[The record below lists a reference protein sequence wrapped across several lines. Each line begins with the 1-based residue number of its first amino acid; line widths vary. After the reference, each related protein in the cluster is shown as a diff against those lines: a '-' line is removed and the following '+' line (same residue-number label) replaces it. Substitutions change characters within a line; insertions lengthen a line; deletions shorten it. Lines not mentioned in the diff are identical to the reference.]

1 MILDETAEFSNSQ
14 SLAFGAIG
22 TVLIGNVLGLGSN
35 GVRLGQGTPFL
46 VIRVT
51 ALGVGGAGAT
61 AQFILASDAQSAIAT
76 DGTATHHYAT
86 GPVPFEVMAP
96 GYMITAYQLPAGPY
110 ERYLG
115 ILQKTAVAGFTS
127 GKVDM
132 YLTLAPT
139 SDMRPATLS

>member
-1 MILDETAEFSNSQ
+1 MWLDESTEFGNSR
-14 SLAFGAIG
+14 SLAFGATG
-22 TVLIGNVLGLGSN
+22 TALVSNVIDLGAN
-35 GVRLGQGTPFL
+35 GVRLGHGTPFL
-46 VIRVT
+46 VIRV
-51 ALGVGGAGAT
+51 AAIGVGGAGAT
-61 AQFILASDAQSAIAT
+61 AQFILASDAQPAIAT

-132 YLTLAPT
+132 YLTLAPM